1 MAGKLEGPVTLKVLA
16 SIADGIEASGAST
29 GVAELPDGRCVTVIV
44 TGGVQ

>member
-1 MAGKLEGPVTLKVLA
+1 MAGKLEGPVTLKVLT
-16 SIADGIEASGAST
+16 SIADGIESAGAST